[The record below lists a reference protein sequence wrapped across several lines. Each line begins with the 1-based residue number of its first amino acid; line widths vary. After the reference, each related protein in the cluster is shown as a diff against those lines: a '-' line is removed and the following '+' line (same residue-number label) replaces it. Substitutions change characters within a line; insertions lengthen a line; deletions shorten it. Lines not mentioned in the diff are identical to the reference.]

1 MDKRGWLVNDC
12 LTCIPGTR
20 TFWHDLLDWFP
31 NLEDKTGGYTD
42 YSVLANRIES
52 MPNKPDYIIRNG
64 TYFRHINIDSKCVS
78 LIQDVSSGSLL
89 EQQLDVINKSD
100 CIVFNSKYVKD
111 KYNKYSIN
119 INNYIIPLGIDF
131 DFFTPN
137 KNNTIDSII
146 YIGSSLNYPKGFN
159 IMLDIIRAMPQQHF
173 NLIMKDN
180 WRPPVDL
187 ENQITVCNR
196 VDQKTVRDIIQKSSL
211 AICTS
216 YEETQHLSGLECG
229 ACNIPIVARNIGWYY
244 DHAHEQNQ
252 WGAIADD
259 TNFLEKIYY
268 VKNNLQNYRPRDYL
282 INFFDTNVCKNKWKQ
297 LIETV

>member
-1 MDKRGWLVNDC
+1 MDNKGWLVNDC

-52 MPNKPDYIIRNG
+52 IPNKPDYIIRNG
-64 TYFRHINIDSKCVS
+64 TYFRHMNIDSKCVS
-78 LIQDVSSGSLL
+78 LIQDVSSGCLL

-111 KYNKYSIN
+111 KYKKYQIN
-119 INNYIIPLGIDF
+119 TNNIIIPLGIDF
-131 DFFTPN
+131 NFFIPN
-137 KNNTIDSII
+137 KYNTHDSII

-159 IMLDIIRAMPQQHF
+159 IMLDIIRAMPYQHF

-187 ENQITVCNR
+187 ENQITVYNR
-196 VDQKTVRDIIQKSSL
+196 VDQKTVRDIIQKSLL
-211 AICTS
+211 AVCTS
-216 YEETQHLSGLECG
+216 YEETQHLSGIECG
-229 ACNIPIVARNIGWYY
+229 ACDIPIVARNVGWYY

-259 TNFLEKIYY
+259 TNFVEKIHY
-268 VKNNLQNYRPRDYL
+268 VKNNLQKYHPRDYL
-282 INFFDTNVCKNKWKQ
+282 INFFDINVCKNKWKQ
-297 LIETV
+297 LIEGF